1 LKMADELASVD
12 QQVTAETIEQL
23 FGSDGEDDG
32 KLREGNYTKVDFHC
46 LFYGDM
52 RSPY

>member
-1 LKMADELASVD
+1 MADELASVD

-23 FGSDGEDDG
+23 FGNDGEDDG